1 MKNKLHLS
9 AFTLM
14 ELTIAMLISAICLG
28 IAFFILNSF
37 YKFGTVQQKERTEN
51 LNVSHFYHHMSKEI
65 LNADEAYFLD
75 NVVLLKRKDYISQY
89 VIMDSLIIRKQ
100 GDLTTD
106 SLHGVIEDIQPEFV
120 KSMDNELIQS
130 ITITLKTEDRLIPFV
145 LSKVYSAE
153 QLIKISN

>member
-1 MKNKLHLS
+1 MKNKLYLS

-51 LNVSHFYHHMSKEI
+51 LNVNHFYHHMNKEI
-65 LNADEAYFLD
+65 RNADEAYFLD

-89 VIMDSLIIRKQ
+89 IIMDSLIIRKQ
-100 GDLTTD
+100 GDMITD
-106 SLHGVIEDIQPEFV
+106 SLHSIIEDIQPEFV
-120 KSMDNELIQS
+120 KSMDNGLIKS
-130 ITITLKTEDRLIPFV
+130 INLTLKTEDRLIPFV
-145 LSKVYSAE
+145 LSKDYSAE